1 MLWCYS
7 KLDKATIESIEE
19 LEKKL
24 NVTLLAFSGQ
34 DIKNAKLTAD
44 ELKQVEELENKLG
57 LSLVAVKT

>member
-7 KLDKATIESIEE
+7 KLDKATIESIEK

-34 DIKNAKLTAD
+34 DIKNAKLTAT
-44 ELKQVEELENKLG
+44 N
-57 LSLVAVKT
+57 